1 MKNDDKNG
9 KKDVEYNRPTIPG
22 KGKKPAKVSKLD

>member
-9 KKDVEYNRPTIPG
+9 KKDVESNRPTIPG
-22 KGKKPAKVSKLD
+22 KGKNLQKYQSLI